1 MFYFTLITKDICP
14 NYNLS
19 GDGDPRQGFIP
30 AGNRDEEEMCPR
42 KRSWGSPREFFFV
55 ARTGMGSYSTTGNSP
70 LRSLLGRKD
79 DTNNMWE
86 KMATCIRKVD

>member
-42 KRSWGSPREFFFV
+42 KRSWGSPREFFF
-55 ARTGMGSYSTTGNSP
+55 R
-70 LRSLLGRKD
+70 RKD
-79 DTNNMWE
+79 GDGELFDDREFPIAIPTWKE
-86 KMATCIRKVD
+86 R